1 MKSIYQS
8 DQYDVSRIWE
18 LDFIRGFCIILMIF
32 DHTLYDLAYVFRY
45 QWFGG
50 KEASG
55 LIYGLTKLVADGYF
69 QWLVRDVIW
78 WGAVFCFIF
87 ICGISCSFSH
97 SNLKRGLRLAAVA
110 LVLSMATYGMDI
122 YFREEN
128 VYTIQF
134 GILHMLAASI
144 LLYYLLK
151 RSGTIFML
159 SLGIAAVAAGI
170 YFLNYPLD
178 STSHLSAVLVY
189 SKADFHSADYFP
201 LLPWFG
207 FFISGAAL
215 SPVLYPRRRSLF
227 TGGVREQQPRM
238 KPVLFI
244 GRHSLV
250 FYVLHQPIVYGLLSL
265 VGILTIK

>member
-1 MKSIYQS
+1 MKPNNLS
-8 DQYDVSRIWE
+8 DSYGVTRIWE

-45 QWFGG
+45 QWFGSE
-50 KEASG
+50 EAEG
-55 LIYGLTKLVADGYF
+55 FLYGLTKLAGDGYF
-69 QWLVRDVIW
+69 QWIVRDAVW

-110 LVLSMATYGMDI
+110 LLLSLATYGMDI
-122 YFREEN
+122 YFGVEN
-128 VYTIQF
+128 VYAIRF

-144 LLYYLLK
+144 LLYCLLK
-151 RSGTIFML
+151 RSGSAFML
-159 SLGIAAVAAGI
+159 ILSIAAVAAGI

-178 STSHLSAVLVY
+178 SGSSFVAVLIY
-189 SKADFHSADYFP
+189 SRADFHSADYFP

-207 FFISGAAL
+207 FFIAGAAL
-215 SPVLYPRRRSLF
+215 GPLLYPGRRSF
-227 TGGVREQQPRM
+227 CKGSGGVSEPRM

-250 FYVLHQPIVYGLLSL
+250 FYVLHQPIVYGLLTIVGML
-265 VGILTIK
+265 V